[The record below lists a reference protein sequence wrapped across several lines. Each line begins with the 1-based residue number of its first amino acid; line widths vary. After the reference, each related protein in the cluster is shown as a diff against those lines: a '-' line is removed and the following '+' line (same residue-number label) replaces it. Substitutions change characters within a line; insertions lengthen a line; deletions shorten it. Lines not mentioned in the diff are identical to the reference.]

1 MSEQKR
7 RLEKTMDKLV
17 RAYADTIF
25 SATASEE
32 DRLQIEPSAAPKNI
46 LVSSPMKAHKNI
58 NKDMLFSRKE
68 LYRDIQIVKSFEEL
82 RGFKDQ
88 AHNFSEKASYKM
100 SDPEIQGKAKLV
112 EGYHALTAEEAELDS
127 FLSLIATLALR
138 LVDQKNRQKKN
149 LKE

>member
-1 MSEQKR
+1 
-7 RLEKTMDKLV
+7 MDKLV

-88 AHNFSEKASYKM
+88 VHNFSEKASYKM

-138 LVDQKNRQKKN
+138 LVDQKNRQKKD

>member
-1 MSEQKR
+1 
-7 RLEKTMDKLV
+7 MDKLV

-88 AHNFSEKASYKM
+88 VHNFSEKASYKM

>member
-88 AHNFSEKASYKM
+88 VHNFSEKASYKM

>member
-1 MSEQKR
+1 MPKQKR
-7 RLEKTMDKLV
+7 RLDKTMDKLA
-17 RAYADTIF
+17 RAYADMIF
-25 SATASEE
+25 AATVSEE
-32 DRLQIEPSAAPKNI
+32 DKPKIEPSTAPINI
-46 LVSSPMKAHKNI
+46 LLSSPMKTHKNI

-88 AHNFSEKASYKM
+88 THNFSEKASNKM

-138 LVDQKNRQKKN
+138 LVVQKNRQKRDLN
-149 LKE
+149 E